1 MKAYPYYLA
10 GEPRFEGELLKVYNP
25 SDGAELFE
33 VHTADTL
40 VAEEAVQACQSGFRK
55 SVLLPVW
62 QRAEVLTH
70 ISRRLQDRKEEFA
83 KMICREAGKPIQ
95 FARIEVD
102 RAIQTFRLA
111 VAWVWNAS
119 GETMDL
125 SHAPGLEGKKGMVQY
140 FPNGPC
146 LLISPFNF
154 PLNLVAHKVAPAIA
168 TGNAFILKPASATPG
183 TAILLAELLA
193 ETSYPGEAWSVLPCS
208 RITGQFLVEHPGLTL
223 LSFTGSPEVGWKM
236 KAEAGKK
243 KVILELGGDAA
254 VVVDETSD
262 LNQVIPSVLNGAYA
276 YAGQIC
282 ISVQRIVVVKEIY
295 ETVKQKLME
304 ALPGLS
310 YGAPESEYTVCGP
323 VIDESNTQRT
333 LAWIEEARAKG
344 SKLLY
349 GGNQV
354 GHNLIVPALL
364 EGIPHGVQLRE
375 KEAFAPVAGLMRA
388 EHFEHAVEMVNDSN
402 FGLQTGV
409 FTARLDRL
417 KFAFSHLQVGGV
429 IHNQAP
435 TLRIDAMPY
444 GGIKDSGLGREGVSW
459 ACREMCEAKVLVF

>member
-1 MKAYPYYLA
+1 MTPYPFYLS
-10 GEPRFEGELLKVYNP
+10 GEPVFQGDLLKVFNP
-25 SDGAELFE
+25 SDGKVLFE
-33 VHTADTL
+33 VHVAD
-40 VAEEAVQACQSGFRK
+40 VSIAEQAVQVSQVGFKK
-55 SVLLPVW
+55 SSLLPSW

-70 ISRRLQDRKEEFA
+70 ISQRLQARKEEFA
-83 KMICREAGKPIQ
+83 TMICREAGKPIQ
-95 FARIEVD
+95 FARLEVD
-102 RAIQTFRLA
+102 RAVQTFRLA
-111 VAWVWNAS
+111 AAWVWTNT
-119 GETMDL
+119 GETLDL
-125 SHAPGLEGKKGMVQY
+125 SHAPGLEGKKGLVQY

-183 TAILLAELLA
+183 TAILLAQILA
-193 ETSYPGEAWSVLPCS
+193 ETSYPKEAWSVLPCS
-208 RITGQFLVEHPGLTL
+208 RTTGQFLVEHPDLTL

-236 KAEAGKK
+236 KADAGKK

-254 VVVDETSD
+254 VVVDETAD
-262 LNQVIPSVLNGAYA
+262 LDQAVPAILNGAYA

-282 ISVQRIVVVKEIY
+282 ISVQRIIAVKSIY
-295 ETVKQKLME
+295 ESLKQKLLE
-304 ALPGLS
+304 ALPKLTFGNPEIDTTLS
-310 YGAPESEYTVCGP
+310 GP
-323 VIDESNTQRT
+323 LIDESNTQRT
-333 LAWIEEARAKG
+333 LAWIEEAKSKG

-364 EGIPHGVQLRE
+364 EGIPHGVQLRD
-375 KEAFAPVAGLMRA
+375 KEAFAPVAGLVQA
-388 EHFEHAVEMVNDSN
+388 EHFEQAIELVNDSN

-409 FTARLDRL
+409 FTQRIDRL
-417 KFAFSHLQVGGV
+417 KYAFNHLQVGGV

-444 GGIKDSGLGREGVSW
+444 GGIKDSGMGREGIAW